1 MTNKKIEKKINKK
14 SNHLLSPMKCPH
26 GLADVDLFSPG
37 AQEHWYE
44 AYDILH
50 KEAPMHRIPGEGFK
64 PGTDAFIVTRHEDIA
79 AIVRD
84 QDRFPLPGS
93 LFVRQIVESGTDPFE
108 QEHVNVMMASMATL
122 RPNPELWRTHRQEL
136 TDPWIG
142 PGATRHK
149 DMVTRVANELIDQF
163 IERRSVEWV
172 SEFAKPL
179 PQIVMANVLGWPLED
194 LPKLKRFGDACVQ
207 PFVFGSGHRTQL
219 DRDEVK
225 AQFAVLDEFENFSA
239 ELIQQKRAHPEDD
252 MISALTQVR
261 YSPLDRTLTDP
272 EINGIVYAMVIGGL
286 ETTQY
291 ALAEQVQLLI
301 DHDDIWS
308 SIKSEPSKIRNFTEE
323 AMRLR
328 SPTQGLSTRITSQD
342 EVFQGVTVPKGS
354 FLHLRWAA
362 ANIDPNEWDEPNTLK
377 LDRKAGTRHL
387 TFSQGARVCPG
398 ATLSRLE
405 QTVAWDV
412 ITQRIAKFN
421 YSANNN
427 FLHQPGIMLGTLELN
442 LEFTH

>member
-1 MTNKKIEKKINKK
+1 MNKKP
-14 SNHLLSPMKCPH
+14 NHASSERACPVT
-26 GLADVDLFSPG
+26 LDDVELFAPG

-50 KEAPMHRIPGEGFK
+50 EQAPLHRLPGEGFA
-64 PGTDAFIVTRHEDIA
+64 PGTDAFVVTRHEDIA
-79 AIVRD
+79 TIVRD
-84 QDRFPLPGS
+84 QERFPLPGS
-93 LFVRQIVESGTDPFE
+93 MLVRQLAKQIEENPETNPFE
-108 QEHVNVMMASMATL
+108 LPNVNVMFASMATL
-122 RPNPELWRTHRQEL
+122 RPTPELWRAHRQEL
-136 TDPWIG
+136 TDPWVG

-149 DMVTRVANELIDQF
+149 AMVQEVANQLIDQF
-163 IERRSVEWV
+163 IDKPQVEWV
-172 SEFAKPL
+172 SEFAQPL
-179 PQIVMANVLGWPLED
+179 PQMTMANVLGWPISD
-194 LPKLKRFGDACVQ
+194 LKELKRFGDGCVK
-207 PFVFGSGHRTQL
+207 PFVYGRGHRNQL
-219 DRDEVK
+219 EADEITE
-225 AQFAVLDEFENFSA
+225 QFKVLKEFETYTADLIA
-239 ELIQQKRAHPEDD
+239 EKRANPQED
-252 MISALTQVR
+252 MISFLTEVE
-261 YSPLDRTLTDP
+261 YSPLNRKLSDG

-301 DHDDIWS
+301 ENPEVWQA
-308 SIKSEPSKIRNFTEE
+308 IKQDTSNIRNFTEE

-362 ANIDPNEWDEPNTLK
+362 ANIDPTEWDDAKTLK

-398 ATLSRLE
+398 ATLSRVE
-405 QTVAWDV
+405 QTTAWEEV
-412 ITQRIAKFN
+412 VKRIEQFN
-421 YSANNN
+421 YGAENN

-442 LEFTH
+442 LEFTRT